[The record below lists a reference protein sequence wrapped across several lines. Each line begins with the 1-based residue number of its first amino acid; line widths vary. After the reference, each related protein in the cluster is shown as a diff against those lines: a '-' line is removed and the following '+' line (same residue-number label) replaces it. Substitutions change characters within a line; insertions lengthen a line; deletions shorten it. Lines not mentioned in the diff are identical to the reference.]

1 MALDFSLLGQG
12 PQFGNALTAYKTGQE
27 DRRQTSVRN
36 ALMQY
41 KDNPEM
47 AAPDLIAAGELE
59 TGLKLQDRGKAQR
72 QDAERKRL
80 ISGYGA
86 DPAASRQ
93 GAMATGDVDLIN
105 QISQMDE
112 NQRKVA
118 ATNADNL
125 ASVGM
130 AVMENYKTPE
140 ERRAWAMQP
149 QNTEFLG
156 TMGFKPEQIAAFP
169 WDDAALKTVVGQALT
184 VTERIAQMRE
194 ERAAEFEGKK
204 FEETVRHNKATEGVA
219 GQNADSRR
227 ITATRPRASGGGG
240 GGMKL
245 PTGFVLDGQ

>member
-72 QDAERKRL
+72 VEAERKRL

-93 GAMATGDVDLIN
+93 GAMATGDEGLIKT
-105 QISQMDE
+105 ISEMDD

-118 ATNADNL
+118 AANADEVASVAFALKNMPVEARKAQIQSPQMAEFL
-125 ASVGM
+125 AS
-130 AVMENYKTPE
+130 K
-140 ERRAWAMQP
+140 
-149 QNTEFLG
+149 
-156 TMGFKPEQIAAFP
+156 GFKPEMIASFEP
-169 WDDAALKTVVGQALT
+169 TDEALDGI
-184 VTERIAQMRE
+184 IAQGTSLKDMLAAQRE
-194 ERAAEFEGKK
+194 DRTAKYQQERLDEDRRHRMTMEG
-204 FEETVRHNKATEGVA
+204 FA